1 VKLGDGLK
9 WLEYLPVLGFAAKVV
24 KHIGFFILFLS
35 AKYFVT
41 K

>member
-1 VKLGDGLK
+1 VKLGDRLK
-9 WLEYLPVLGFAAKVV
+9 WLEYLPIVGFAAKGV
-24 KHIGFFILFLS
+24 KHIGYFIRLLS

>member
-9 WLEYLPVLGFAAKVV
+9 WLEYLAIVGFAAKGV
-24 KHIGFFILFLS
+24 KHISFFIRFLS
-35 AKYFVT
+35 AKYFMT